1 MTAVLFCCS
10 SMRAQETVQMTYP
23 QAEWSKAGDIL
34 MHTPGQELFYG
45 VIHPAAGLFEDY
57 FDVDVAAEEH
67 QHYMEMLEQNGIRV
81 HTVYNILEEIGID
94 SLQQGLHTVETRPAF
109 CGLYQGPRLSDYP
122 HRRGRRAALCQ
133 QLPDHRP
140 APYHGRRRTE

>member
-10 SMRAQETVQMTYP
+10 SMRAQETVQMAYP

-94 SLQQGLHTVETRPAF
+94 SLAARTTHCGNKTCLLWIISRAAAF
-109 CGLYQGPRLSDYP
+109 RLSP
-122 HRRGRRAALCQ
+122 STWTTSCTM
-133 QLPDHRP
+133 P
-140 APYHGRRRTE
+140 TTS